1 MNKRILNNRFLTM
14 TAMAALASSLAFT
27 GCSKKDDSLIGTNN
41 DQGVVAQTEQRAKEL
56 GSDASNS
63 MKEGAAE
70 VKQAA
75 REGMADAREAGK
87 DVAQSAKESAKEMAA
102 DAKVAGQN
110 ASDKIGDKVADAVI
124 TTSVNAE
131 LAKDSSLSALKINV
145 DTDAGR
151 VALKGTAPSTA
162 ARERATTL
170 ASNVKGVVSVDNQ
183 LTVDPKS

>member
-1 MNKRILNNRFLTM
+1 MNKHISNNRLLTM
-14 TAMAALASSLAFT
+14 TAMAALASSLVFT

-41 DQGVVAQTEQRAKEL
+41 DQGVVAQTEQRAKEM
-56 GSDASNS
+56 GNDASTA
-63 MKEGAAE
+63 MKKGAAE
-70 VKQAA
+70 
-75 REGMADAREAGK
+75 AREAGK
-87 DVAQSAKESAKEMAA
+87 DVAHSAKEMAA
-102 DAKVAGQN
+102 DAKIAGQN

-124 TTSVNAE
+124 TTSINAE

-151 VALKGTAPSTA
+151 VALKGTAPTTA

>member
-1 MNKRILNNRFLTM
+1 MNKHILNNRFLTV
-14 TAMAALASSLAFT
+14 TAMAALAGSLAFT

-41 DQGVVAQTEQRAKEL
+41 DQGVVAQTEQRAKEM
-56 GSDASNS
+56 GNDASTA
-63 MKEGAAE
+63 MKEGAADA
-70 VKQAA
+70 KQAA
-75 REGMADAREAGK
+75 REGMADAKDVGK
-87 DVAQSAKESAKEMAA
+87 DVAQGAKEMAA

-151 VALKGTAPSTA
+151 VALKGTAPTTA

>member
-1 MNKRILNNRFLTM
+1 MNKHISNNRLLTM
-14 TAMAALASSLAFT
+14 AAMAALASSLVFT

-41 DQGVVAQTEQRAKEL
+41 DQGVVAQTEQRAKEM
-56 GSDASNS
+56 GNDASTA
-63 MKEGAAE
+63 MKEGAVE
-70 VKQAA
+70 A
-75 REGMADAREAGK
+75 REVGK
-87 DVAQSAKESAKEMAA
+87 DVAHSAKEMAA

-124 TTSVNAE
+124 TTSINAE

-151 VALKGTAPSTA
+151 VALKGTAPTTA

>member
-1 MNKRILNNRFLTM
+1 MNKRTLNSRVLTM
-14 TAMAALASSLAFT
+14 TAVAAALAGSLVFT

-41 DQGVVAQTEQRAKEL
+41 DQGVVAQTEQRAKEM
-56 GSDASNS
+56 GADASNA
-63 MKEGAAE
+63 MKEGAADA
-70 VKQAA
+70 KQAA
-75 REGMADAREAGK
+75 REGMADAKEAGK
-87 DVAQSAKESAKEMAA
+87 EVAQGAKEMAA

-151 VALKGTAPSTA
+151 VALKGTAPTTA

>member
-1 MNKRILNNRFLTM
+1 MNKRILNSRVWTM
-14 TAMAALASSLAFT
+14 TAVAAALASSLAFT
-27 GCSKKDDSLIGTNN
+27 ACSKKDDSLIGTNN
-41 DQGVVAQTEQRAKEL
+41 DQGAVAQTEQRAKEL
-56 GSDASNS
+56 GNDASAA
-63 MKEGAAE
+63 MKEGAADA
-70 VKQAA
+70 KQAA
-75 REGMADAREAGK
+75 REGMADAKEAGK
-87 DVAQSAKESAKEMAA
+87 DVAQSAKEMAA

-151 VALKGTAPSTA
+151 VALKGTAPTTA

-183 LTVDPKS
+183 LTVDPES